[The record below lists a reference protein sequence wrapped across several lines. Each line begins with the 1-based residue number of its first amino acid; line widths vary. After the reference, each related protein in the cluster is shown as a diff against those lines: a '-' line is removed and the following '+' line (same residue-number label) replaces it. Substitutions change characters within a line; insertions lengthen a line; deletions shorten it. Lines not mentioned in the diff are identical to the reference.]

1 MLPPLC
7 LDPKGQLHL
16 TPADHCP
23 LLGTLGPKADG
34 SCSLPQKGSILLN
47 LSWARSV
54 WKTMSLLYPSC
65 GPLHWHASG
74 YPVSLPWGCSDH
86 DFMFSTWSQLPGLV
100 PGVSRVHN
108 KCWASAWPPGPIAR
122 ALGALGA
129 SVLALVRRPS
139 HSMLPAPCAAGAITT
154 LVI

>member
-1 MLPPLC
+1 MLLPLC

-65 GPLHWHASG
+65 GPLHWHESG
-74 YPVSLPWGCSDH
+74 YPVSLPLELGYVDSLSCW
-86 DFMFSTWSQLPGLV
+86 MFPQLGQLPCSAPGGRHTPSFSHLTEGKGSLL
-100 PGVSRVHN
+100 PGVAGKWRKGAMHCARHYPAFR
-108 KCWASAWPPGPIAR
+108 KKWHWAWHR
-122 ALGALGA
+122 
-129 SVLALVRRPS
+129 
-139 HSMLPAPCAAGAITT
+139 
-154 LVI
+154 